1 MRGRPCFQRT
11 KGWRAGPAPLTL
23 VSLGRSPLSETNR
36 LQIPGADRAVV
47 DPIKVRDYLLSLE
60 HPVGRGKA
68 RFFLAL
74 GFSRSEWSMLQRAL
88 LSVATESKATPLP
101 DSPYGQKYEARAILQ
116 GPRGQAA
123 EVVTIWIILAGEDF
137 PRLVT
142 AYPGDAR

>member
-1 MRGRPCFQRT
+1 M
-11 KGWRAGPAPLTL
+11 
-23 VSLGRSPLSETNR
+23 
-36 LQIPGADRAVV
+36 QIPGADRAIV

-74 GFSRSEWSMLQRAL
+74 GFSRSEWSTLQRAL
-88 LSVATESKATPLP
+88 LSAATQSTATPLP
-101 DSPYGQKYEARAILQ
+101 ASPYGQKYEARAIIQ
-116 GPRGQAA
+116 GPRGQPT
-123 EVVTIWIILAGEDF
+123 EVVTIWIVLAGEDF

>member
-1 MRGRPCFQRT
+1 MR
-11 KGWRAGPAPLTL
+11 L
-23 VSLGRSPLSETNR
+23 
-36 LQIPGADRAVV
+36 PGAHRAVV

-74 GFSRSEWSMLQRAL
+74 GFSRSDWSALQRAFL
-88 LSVATESKATPLP
+88 AVAEQSEAIPLAE
-101 DSPYGQKYEARAILQ
+101 SPYGQKYEARAIIQ

-123 EVVTIWIILAGEDF
+123 EVVTIWIVLADEDF

>member
-1 MRGRPCFQRT
+1 M
-11 KGWRAGPAPLTL
+11 
-23 VSLGRSPLSETNR
+23 
-36 LQIPGADRAVV
+36 QIPGADRAIV
-47 DPIKVRDYLLSLE
+47 DPIKVREYLLSLE

-74 GFSRSEWSMLQRAL
+74 GFSRNEWSTLQRAL
-88 LSVATESKATPLP
+88 LSVARQSDAKPLP
-101 DSPYGQKYEARAILQ
+101 ASPYGQKYEACAIIQ

-142 AYPGDAR
+142 AYPGDVR